1 MINIFP
7 LGVKRFS
14 FHRLWFRLLS
24 LRTKILFSCT
34 NDMFSICSETRIP
47 NVRVCVCVFAVQQS
61 PTVCL
66 PWCPAATISSRQ
78 NCLTQTSSCGHGR
91 YFCEQLWMYAGL
103 LETLF
108 YRRCET
114 RQTSEGRHNLLIL
127 FWSLS
132 NWHRDHAKS
141 IYSANDLCTAMPQFK
156 TIVSTIHLDAPLG
169 WRMDIKTPKK
179 CLQHVSFCNSN

>member
-1 MINIFP
+1 MKAADGKHECKVAPAPEAKSHDVHLITWSIFSHW
-7 LGVKRFS
+7 GVKRFS

-24 LRTKILFSCT
+24 LRTKILFRCT

-66 PWCPAATISSRQ
+66 PWCPAAMISSRQ

-114 RQTSEGRHNLLIL
+114 RQTSEGRQNLLIL

-132 NWHRDHAKS
+132 NWHRPF
-141 IYSANDLCTAMPQFK
+141 I
-156 TIVSTIHLDAPLG
+156 
-169 WRMDIKTPKK
+169 
-179 CLQHVSFCNSN
+179 LQMTFARPCRNLKQ